1 MFTSLCWCVDI
12 GFGWGPKLMVVV
24 FARRCSVGRVGFGWG
39 PEIVFTILV
48 LGYLPSVVVDVVVT

>member
-1 MFTSLCWCVDI
+1 
-12 GFGWGPKLMVVV
+12 MVAV

-48 LGYLPSVVVDVVVT
+48 LDYLPAVVVDVVVA